1 LFYLLF
7 TKDRVEGL
15 EEGAG
20 GCDSVGN
27 EACHHQFEALH
38 LIIIIIINK
47 KQKKNADYLEP

>member
-38 LIIIIIINK
+38 LIIIIINK